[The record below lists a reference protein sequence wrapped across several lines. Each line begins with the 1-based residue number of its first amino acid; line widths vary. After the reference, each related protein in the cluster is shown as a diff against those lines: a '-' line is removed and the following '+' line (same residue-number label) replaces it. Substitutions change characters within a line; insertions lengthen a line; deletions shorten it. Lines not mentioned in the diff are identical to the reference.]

1 MAQVIDIISGAL
13 RSIGA
18 LAAGEPVDPQT
29 ATDALG
35 MLNDMIDQWS
45 NERMMIYYVTE
56 IIHNLINPQ
65 YQYTI
70 GPGGQVNSTF
80 TGSIS
85 GTTLTVTSFT
95 NGAIALGQ
103 TLTGTGIAAGTK
115 INGFGTGAGGAIN
128 ELGTYTVNIS
138 QTVASTAI
146 TANYQRPLR
155 INSGFVRV
163 ATLDYPV
170 KVITVEQYE
179 TIGLKILNGPWPR
192 AVYYQPT
199 ELLGNLIYWPVPSS
213 GEMHLFADTVLSN
226 FVTINDSVMLP
237 QGFNMALR
245 WNLAQFLLPEFG
257 KTSDPQLIALIK
269 ENAKSGKGLIKR
281 TNMTPQTPVQFD
293 TALVGRQGR
302 ADAGWILTGG
312 F

>member
-1 MAQVIDIISGAL
+1 MPQVIDIISGAL

-18 LAAGEPVDPQT
+18 AAAGEPVGPQA
-29 ATDALG
+29 ATDALS
-35 MLNDMIDQWS
+35 MLNDMLDQWS

-95 NGAIALGQ
+95 SGAIALGQ
-103 TLTGTGIAAGTK
+103 TLTGAGITAGTK

-138 QTVASTAI
+138 QTVASTTI

-170 KVITVEQYE
+170 SVITTEQYE

-199 ELLGNLIYWPVPSS
+199 EILGNLTYWPIPAS

-226 FVTINDSVMLP
+226 FVTINDTVLLP

-245 WNLAQFLLPEFG
+245 WNLAWLLAPEYG
-257 KTSDPQLIALIK
+257 KSDPQQMAMIK
-269 ENAKSGKGLIKR
+269 ANAQAGKGLIKR

>member
-18 LAAGEPVDPQT
+18 LAAGEPVEPQV

-35 MLNDMIDQWS
+35 MLNDMLDQWS
-45 NERMMIYYVTE
+45 NEKLMVYYTTE
-56 IIHNLINPQ
+56 IIHNLINNQ

-80 TGSIS
+80 TGSIA
-85 GTTLTVTSFT
+85 GTTLTITSFT
-95 NGAIALGQ
+95 NGAITLGQ

-155 INSGFVRV
+155 INSAFVRV

-170 KVITVEQYE
+170 SPITTDQYA

-199 ELLGNLIYWPVPSS
+199 EVLGNLIYWPVPSS
-213 GEMHLFADTVLSN
+213 GEMHLFADTVLAN
-226 FVTINDSVMLP
+226 FVTINDTVLLP

-245 WNLAQFLLPEFG
+245 WNLAWFLAPEFG
-257 KTSDPQLIALIK
+257 KADPQQMAMIK
-269 ENAKSGKGLIKR
+269 ENAKIGKGLIKR
-281 TNMTPQTPVQFD
+281 TNSQPQTPVQFD